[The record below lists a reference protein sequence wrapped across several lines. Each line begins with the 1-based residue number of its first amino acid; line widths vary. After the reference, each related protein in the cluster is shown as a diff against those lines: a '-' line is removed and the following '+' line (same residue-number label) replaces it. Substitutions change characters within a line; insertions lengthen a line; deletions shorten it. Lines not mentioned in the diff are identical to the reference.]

1 MGKLRIWRERGSDRA
16 DRVGDPAPGCRGDT
30 STLGLD
36 NQIKLRVK
44 LRRKVSRR
52 LLQAP
57 VQLERIPCPLMA
69 IITNIWGS

>member
-1 MGKLRIWRERGSDRA
+1 MGKLRIWRERGSDRT

-52 LLQAP
+52 LFASSCT
-57 VQLERIPCPLMA
+57 IGTDSMSF
-69 IITNIWGS
+69 NGDNN